1 MVDVKDRGVA
11 RMVERERQELSNVP
25 IRELVVRLSSV
36 AFHAH
41 DAMGA
46 EQPEGVRHAGLAQS
60 DGFGE
65 VSNAHRAPEQLDQ
78 NADPA
83 LIAEQCKDVGDI
95 GNVEVARWMCR
106 TRGVGAL
113 SQVPS

>member
-1 MVDVKDRGVA
+1 
-11 RMVERERQELSNVP
+11 MVERERQELSNVC
-25 IRELVVRLSSV
+25 IRKLVVRLSPV

-41 DAMGA
+41 DAVGT
-46 EQPEGVRHAGLAQS
+46 EQPEGVRRPGLAQS

-65 VSNAHRAPEQLDQ
+65 IANTHRALEQLDQ

-83 LIAEQCKDVGDI
+83 LIAEQRKDVGDV
-95 GNVEVARWMCR
+95 GNVEVARWMTR